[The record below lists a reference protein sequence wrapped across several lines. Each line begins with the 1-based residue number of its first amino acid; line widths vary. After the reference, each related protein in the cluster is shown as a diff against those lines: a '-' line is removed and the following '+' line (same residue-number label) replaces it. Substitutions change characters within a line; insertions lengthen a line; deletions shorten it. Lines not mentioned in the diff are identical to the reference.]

1 MPTFSVKIPDPMREW
16 VEERVKSG
24 EYVDAT
30 DYVSELIRRDQDK
43 REALI
48 DALIEGEQG
57 GISPRTVQ
65 RIIDETKAKLKN
77 GEL

>member
-1 MPTFSVKIPDPMREW
+1 MPTLNVNIPDPMREW

-43 REALI
+43 REGLI
-48 DALIEGEQG
+48 RALIEGEQG
-57 GISPRTVQ
+57 GISPRSVRQ
-65 RIIDETKAKLKN
+65 IIDETKAKLKN

>member
-1 MPTFSVKIPDPMREW
+1 MTTLNISIPDPMRKW
-16 VEERVKSG
+16 VEERIKSG

-48 DALIEGEQG
+48 RALIEGEQG
-57 GISPRTVQ
+57 GISPRSVQ
-65 RIIDETKAKLKN
+65 QIIDETKVKLKN

>member
-1 MPTFSVKIPDPMREW
+1 MPRLNVNIPDPMREW

-43 REALI
+43 REGLVR
-48 DALIEGEQG
+48 ALIEGEQG
-57 GISPRTVQ
+57 GISPRSVQ
-65 RIIDETKAKLKN
+65 QIINETKAKLKN